1 MWSTTSGGR
10 EHRDM
15 IHILTHMRSLHQTG
29 RFSRNAGIA
38 PLHRSLCLV
47 TTGLAADHSVRLV
60 RVKG

>member
-1 MWSTTSGGR
+1 
-10 EHRDM
+10 M